1 MTALVTVQGG
11 ELTIPQLVTKLS
23 ILIPERWNWIVT
35 QHDKQSFIVP
45 FLSRGDLQ
53 RSVLFGQAN
62 IKEHGV
68 RLIFEEWNQ
77 VEEGQLLQG
86 VRIRIFRLPQKLHEF
101 SVLWAL
107 GLLQL

>member
-1 MTALVTVQGG
+1 
-11 ELTIPQLVTKLS
+11 
-23 ILIPERWNWIVT
+23 
-35 QHDKQSFIVP
+35 
-45 FLSRGDLQ
+45 
-53 RSVLFGQAN
+53 LFGQAN